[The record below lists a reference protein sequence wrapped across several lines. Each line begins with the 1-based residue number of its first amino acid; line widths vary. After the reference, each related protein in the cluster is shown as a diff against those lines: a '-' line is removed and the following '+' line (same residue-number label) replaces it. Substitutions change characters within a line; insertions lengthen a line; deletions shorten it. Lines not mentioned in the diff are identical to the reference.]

1 MRGMVVTGRICPK
14 CKAFVLGAAVFVQCI
29 CGFIVT
35 HGLSPDDGPDPE
47 GIRQAMQLCKAEAAI
62 TGGYSMDLDPLQF
75 RFAPSE
81 IVMTEGGTS
90 G

>member
-1 MRGMVVTGRICPK
+1 VQG
-14 CKAFVLGAAVFVQCI
+14 FVLGAAMFVQCI

-35 HGLSPDDGPDPE
+35 HGRSPDDGPDPE
-47 GIRQAMQLCKAEAAI
+47 GIRQAMQLREAGTGRA
-62 TGGYSMDLDPLQF
+62 GGYSMHLEPLQF